1 MQTVGDDELP
11 DLRSREKALIM
22 LLRGE
27 ISKRISPAFA
37 VTEGKDHLALPE
49 NCPYKWEESRFG
61 TGLA

>member
-49 NCPYKWEESRFG
+49 NCPYKSY
-61 TGLA
+61 TP